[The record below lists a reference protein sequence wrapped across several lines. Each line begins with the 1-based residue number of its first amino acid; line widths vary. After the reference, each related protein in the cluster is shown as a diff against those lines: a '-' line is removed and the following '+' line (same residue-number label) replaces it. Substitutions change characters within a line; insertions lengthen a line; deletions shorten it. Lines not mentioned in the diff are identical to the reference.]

1 MPFNIIK
8 SQAGGIKGFR
18 VRNEKTGEY
27 LSKHAIP
34 LKTADAQRKAV
45 IMNEIKRGNVKNM
58 KNGGL
63 VEIPIGYEEFAK
75 KVLKGGDVVPT
86 VLMGGEIVIPTKHA
100 KKVARFL
107 KQERIKLPGL

>member
-1 MPFNIIK
+1 MPYNIIK
-8 SQAGGIKGFR
+8 SEAGGRKGFR
-18 VRNEKTGEY
+18 VRNERTGEY
-27 LSKHAIP
+27 LSRMAIP
-34 LKTADAQRKAV
+34 LPTATLQRKAV

-58 KNGGL
+58 KNGGV
-63 VEIPIGYEEFAK
+63 VELPIGYDEFAK

-100 KKVARFL
+100 KRVARFL